1 MIQTTNQLKL
11 CWVEIIILFLVDPIV
26 IISQRGMCAAQ
37 STPGFPKK
45 NRTGPQPLSGRVYV
59 NLLEGAMQ
67 NVNLICPAILPT
79 SWITLS

>member
-45 NRTGPQPLSGRVYV
+45 TGQDPNPCLAGFMLIYWRV
-59 NLLEGAMQ
+59 LCKM
-67 NVNLICPAILPT
+67 
-79 SWITLS
+79 